1 MERRAPPRLTT
12 SPVGWEYEPPTGAIS
27 LPDPLPEG
35 RLPLVVVLGGIGTGE
50 HDIRFDA
57 SAGD

>member
-1 MERRAPPRLTT
+1 LTT